1 MKNLFEINNNNNNKC
16 DGKHCSSV
24 LSGKLEKE
32 SNRDRRCMKKREKN
46 APSEVEMCKI
56 IHGKCQYST
65 QCVHTPN
72 SFLLHLAMV
81 NQCIVYFG
89 LAACHLITIVNVP
102 KRVSIRVK
110 IRLHSFAVR

>member
-72 SFLLHLAMV
+72 LFFATLGDGQS
-81 NQCIVYFG
+81 VY
-89 LAACHLITIVNVP
+89 
-102 KRVSIRVK
+102 RVLWIGCLPLNYNCKCSKTRF
-110 IRLHSFAVR
+110 HTC

>member
-1 MKNLFEINNNNNNKC
+1 MENLFEINNNKS

-24 LSGKLEKE
+24 LNRKLEKE
-32 SNRDRRCMKKREKN
+32 SNRDRRCMRKKEREKN

-72 SFLLHLAMV
+72 SFFATLG
-81 NQCIVYFG
+81 QSSCT
-89 LAACHLITIVNVP
+89 LIGCLPLNHNCKCT
-102 KRVSIRVK
+102 KTRF
-110 IRLHSFAVR
+110 HTC